1 MPDARKKLGP
11 RLKEAKL
18 RLTTSSNRFRVSVSV
33 FNDMHDI
40 DRLLT
45 VLGHA

>member
-1 MPDARKKLGP
+1 MRRALIQPG
-11 RLKEAKL
+11 
-18 RLTTSSNRFRVSVSV
+18 RLTLAANRFRVSVSV

-40 DRLLT
+40 ERLLA